1 MMGKLHLLRYL
12 LAVYRELPG
21 SWKQKIKILRGLK
34 HCILDYV
41 SDSGDITYDK
51 LLKRFGKPKQVAF
64 TYVNEMETDE
74 LIQEI
79 KVSKKIVN
87 IVLATAV
94 IMVLIWTVKTA
105 ISYIDHV
112 KDANGYAIVE
122 IIEYE
127 RIELEDDE

>member
-21 SWKQKIKILRGLK
+21 SWKQKARILRGLK

-51 LLKRFGKPKQVAF
+51 LLKRFGKPKQAAF

>member
-1 MMGKLHLLRYL
+1 
-12 LAVYRELPG
+12 
-21 SWKQKIKILRGLK
+21 
-34 HCILDYV
+34 
-41 SDSGDITYDK
+41 
-51 LLKRFGKPKQVAF
+51 
-64 TYVNEMETDE
+64 METDE